1 MSQLK
6 MIVVSPNIPRP
17 WSGAS
22 TRNYHLLRALA
33 AEHSVALVA
42 LNELPG
48 VDVTVPVEH
57 LRTFAREVAVIAP
70 VRSGSKRIE
79 QVKSFASLHSYTIRE
94 HQLPAVQAALDQLFA
109 AETVDAVLF
118 ESAQMAGYR
127 IPPSVRVIIDQH
139 NLEYELRLRAFAHE
153 TSLSR
158 KVFNWLEYRLL
169 RPVEIARCRA
179 ADAVAVTSERERDI
193 LRALA
198 PQTRIAVVPNGV
210 DLDAFEPVPASH
222 EVAGRIVFT
231 GALTYQPNVQATL
244 FFAERIWPQIQRARP
259 SATWQIVGRY
269 PPPEVQ
275 RLGELPGVSVT
286 GAVPDV
292 RPYLAAAQVA
302 VAPLLVGS
310 GTRMKILEAFAM
322 GKAVVSTSVGC
333 EGLPV
338 MSGEHL
344 SVADD
349 PESFAAAVVTLLDQ
363 PEIRARYGSAGR
375 ALALAGFGWEVSGNA
390 LLELIAGIQVRQRE
404 TVWQSGN

>member
-33 AEHSVALVA
+33 AEHAVALVA

-48 VDVTVPVEH
+48 VDVSAPIEH
-57 LRTFAREVAVIAP
+57 LRTFAHRVEVVEPA
-70 VRSGSKRIE
+70 RSGSKRIE
-79 QVKSFASLHSYTIRE
+79 QVTSLAALQSYTIRE
-94 HQLPAVQAALDQLFA
+94 HQVPEVQAALDRLFA
-109 AETVDAVLF
+109 ADTFDAVLF
-118 ESAQMAGYR
+118 ESVQMAGYR
-127 IPPSVRVIIDQH
+127 IPPGVRVIIDQH
-139 NLEYELRLRAFAHE
+139 NLEYELRRRASERE

-179 ADAVAVTSERERDI
+179 ADAVSVTSERERDI
-193 LRALA
+193 LRAFA

-210 DLDAFEPVPASH
+210 ALDTFQPVPPSH

-244 FFAERIWPQIQRARP
+244 FFAERIWPLIQRVRP

-275 RLGELPGVSVT
+275 RLDELPGVSVT

-292 RPYLAAAQVA
+292 RPFLAAAQVA

-338 MSGEHL
+338 TSGEHL

-349 PESFAAAVVTLLDQ
+349 PERFAAAVATLLDQ
-363 PEIRARYGSAGR
+363 SAVRARYGTAGR
-375 ALALAGFGWEVSGNA
+375 ALARSGFGWEASGKA
-390 LLELIAGIQVRQRE
+390 LLELVAGIQVRQRE
-404 TVWQSGN
+404 PVWQSGN